1 MAMAKALLY
10 CLLSLASADAVEPAE
25 TAVAPEPPEEPPRF
39 LQARALKL
47 QSQGS
52 KEAPSSR
59 SAVATSVSSDGG
71 AELWMSKLAL
81 NYVAQELL
89 PQVLQNLTKVPLG
102 SFSGSY
108 KGVQYRLWDVD
119 LNHVGIKTPSIEFR
133 KDKGV
138 QLCLSGIW
146 ANVTSDW
153 SAEWYFLSLNGGTS
167 VLVTDGQLCADLGLK
182 ALSGRPQVEVSDL
195 NVNLEL
201 GPITFSGTSIHW
213 LMNAAAFL
221 FESYLEDLAAKTI
234 KSNVEAAVKTSLAE
248 SLQKMNLSA
257 SVDLPDVNQSVAVD
271 LSLQAIKTTEDYLQV
286 NVDGLPSVGNQSCPF
301 PRQRWQSKLPEGWKQ
316 RMVSGSLSDWGI
328 HCGIWAVNRTGLLS
342 YKLLPWWV
350 PNNTLGIGLYSD
362 FMSLLVPGLKHKH
375 PYNKRNYPLEMTLMP
390 LPTPS
395 FKFESG
401 YMYLVSPIL
410 FSFTTLLTK
419 SGKREFCFSFIAD
432 VHAQGYLWIEQNPMR
447 LRSNLTLLGAT
458 DVREQGSIAGPIELK
473 YAAQLLQVLRGPGEH
488 ALNTGPVG
496 QAIPLSSNSTFSL
509 KNTEVNISKDGL
521 FFFSDVAVRFGQ
533 EVHQLLSRQF
543 SPAKG
548 DQ

>member
-1 MAMAKALLY
+1 M
-10 CLLSLASADAVEPAE
+10 
-25 TAVAPEPPEEPPRF
+25 T
-39 LQARALKL
+39 
-47 QSQGS
+47 
-52 KEAPSSR
+52 
-59 SAVATSVSSDGG
+59 
-71 AELWMSKLAL
+71 KLAL

-153 SAEWYFLSLNGGTS
+153 SAEWYFLSLSGGTS

-182 ALSGRPQVEVSDL
+182 ADKSGRPQVDLSDL

-201 GPITFSGTSIHW
+201 GPITFSGTSLHW
-213 LMNAAAFL
+213 LMNAAAFM
-221 FESYLEDLAAKTI
+221 FESYLEDLAAKSI
-234 KSNVEAAVKTSLAE
+234 KSNVEAAVKTNLAE
-248 SLQKMNLSA
+248 GLQKLKLSA

-286 NVDGLPSVGNQSCPF
+286 NVDGLPSVGKQSCPF

-328 HCGIWAVNRTGLLS
+328 NCGIWAVNRTGLLS
-342 YKLLPWWV
+342 YKMLPWWV

-362 FMSLLVPGLKHKH
+362 FMSLLVPGLKQKH

-395 FKFESG
+395 FTFESG
-401 YMYLVSPIL
+401 YMYLVSPIV
-410 FSFTTLLTK
+410 FSFTALLTK

-432 VHAQGYLWIEQNPMR
+432 VHAHGYLWIEQNPMR

-458 DVREQGSIAGPIELK
+458 DVREQSSIAGPIELK

-488 ALNTGPVG
+488 ALNTGPLG
-496 QAIPLSSNSTFSL
+496 KAILLSSNSTFSL

-543 SPAKG
+543 SPEAAKG